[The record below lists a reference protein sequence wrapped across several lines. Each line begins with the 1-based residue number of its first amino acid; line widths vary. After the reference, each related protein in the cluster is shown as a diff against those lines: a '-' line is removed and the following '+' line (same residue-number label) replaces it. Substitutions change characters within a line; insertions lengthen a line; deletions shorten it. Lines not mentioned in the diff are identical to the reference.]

1 MASPAGETLRGR
13 ALYALTG
20 GRIGRRRRPDPP
32 VAVTVVL
39 QSGEVVEVPAGS
51 PIGKAMGEVA
61 RALAH
66 W

>member
-1 MASPAGETLRGR
+1 MGAGSN

-20 GRIGRRRRPDPP
+20 GRAGRRRRPEPP
-32 VAVTVVL
+32 VEVTIVL
-39 QSGEVVEVPAGS
+39 ASGETVRVPADT

-61 RALAH
+61 RLLAH

>member
-1 MASPAGETLRGR
+1 MGAGSN

-20 GRIGRRRRPDPP
+20 GRAGRRRRPEPP
-32 VAVTVVL
+32 VAVTIVL
-39 QSGEVVEVPAGS
+39 ASGETVRVPVDT

-61 RALAH
+61 RLLAH